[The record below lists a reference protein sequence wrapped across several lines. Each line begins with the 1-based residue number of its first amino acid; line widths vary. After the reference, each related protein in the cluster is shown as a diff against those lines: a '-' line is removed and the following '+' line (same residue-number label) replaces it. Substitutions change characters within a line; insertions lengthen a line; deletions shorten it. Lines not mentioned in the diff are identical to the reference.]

1 MSLLIIIGLALIVY
15 GGISLKHP
23 KQLKR
28 NQQPVNKKQDKYW
41 LWYNSVYVLG
51 SVVSLIVGLLL
62 VLAGI
67 VFYR

>member
-1 MSLLIIIGLALIVY
+1 MGLLIIIGLALIVY
-15 GGISLKHP
+15 GGISLKYP

-28 NQQPVNKKQDKYW
+28 NQQTANKKQEKYW
-41 LWYNSVYVLG
+41 LWYNSIYVIG
-51 SVVSLIVGLLL
+51 SVVSLIVGVLL

>member
-1 MSLLIIIGLALIVY
+1 MGLLIIIGLELIVY
-15 GGISLKHP
+15 GGISLKYP

-28 NQQPVNKKQDKYW
+28 NQQTANKKQEKYW
-41 LWYNSVYVLG
+41 LWYNSIYVIG
-51 SVVSLIVGLLL
+51 SVVSLIVGVLL